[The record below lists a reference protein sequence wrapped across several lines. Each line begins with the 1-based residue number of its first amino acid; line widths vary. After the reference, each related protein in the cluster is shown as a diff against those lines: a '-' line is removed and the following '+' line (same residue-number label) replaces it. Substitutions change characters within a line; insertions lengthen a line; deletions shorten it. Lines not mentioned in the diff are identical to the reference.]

1 MIHQGQLLADG
12 AQLYARIA
20 STGQRQSKP
29 GTTSLGAAGGNEEA
43 DEEEG
48 AGGAGEQSAGT
59 TWLHCSVG
67 PQLKEGEEEDG
78 KVQVGDS

>member
-29 GTTSLGAAGGNEEA
+29 GATSSSSVAGGNEEA
-43 DEEEG
+43 DAEEG
-48 AGGAGEQSAGT
+48 AAEQSAGT

-78 KVQVGDS
+78 KVQVGDSL

>member
-29 GTTSLGAAGGNEEA
+29 SATSSSSVAGGNEEA

-48 AGGAGEQSAGT
+48 AVEQSAGT

-78 KVQVGDS
+78 KVQVSDLL

>member
-29 GTTSLGAAGGNEEA
+29 GATSSVAAGGSEEA
-43 DEEEG
+43 DEEG
-48 AGGAGEQSAGT
+48 VAEQGAGT
-59 TWLHCSVG
+59 TWLHRSVG

-78 KVQVGDS
+78 KVQVGGSL

>member
-12 AQLYARIA
+12 AQLYARIV

-29 GTTSLGAAGGNEEA
+29 GATSSVAAGGSGEA

-48 AGGAGEQSAGT
+48 VAEQGAGT

-78 KVQVGDS
+78 KVQVGDSL